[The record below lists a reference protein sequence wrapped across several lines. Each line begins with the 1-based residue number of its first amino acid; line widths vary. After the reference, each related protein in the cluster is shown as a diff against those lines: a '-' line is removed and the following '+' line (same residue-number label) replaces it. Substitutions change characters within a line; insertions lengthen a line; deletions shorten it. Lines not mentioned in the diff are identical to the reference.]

1 MNVPSSIIF
10 LVQLKSGIHNPQRA
24 YQNQSIISFIVK
36 VSTISIN
43 VSHLLINTWAG
54 NLTNTNNLNSNAVVG
69 LSSFSNAN
77 GEYDIIKG
85 SPILNIDGGLS
96 LTPSIQD

>member
-1 MNVPSSIIF
+1 MRIIGKRIRRV
-10 LVQLKSGIHNPQRA
+10 LVIHWECLVLFIESGVHNPEKA

-54 NLTNTNNLNSNAVVG
+54 NLQIT
-69 LSSFSNAN
+69 
-77 GEYDIIKG
+77 II
-85 SPILNIDGGLS
+85 
-96 LTPSIQD
+96 